1 VTLGSLSLTERQAP
15 KNYQQPSLVNNF
27 YLLFCSFSSGQDMN
41 LTGKWKKISKGECD
55 KHYPDEIEFHEHPRF
70 LGKKGPGQNFIL
82 WDAGGYA
89 VIDSDRVQIQI
100 ATDEQVPYEFSLS
113 GDVLTFTDRDGC
125 EFKYQRL
132 E

>member
-1 VTLGSLSLTERQAP
+1 M
-15 KNYQQPSLVNNF
+15 K
-27 YLLFCSFSSGQDMN
+27 
-41 LTGKWKKISKGECD
+41 LTGKWKKISSGDCD
-55 KHYPDEIEFHEHPRF
+55 KLYPDEIEFHEHPRF

-89 VIDSDRVQIQI
+89 ITDSDRVQIQI
-100 ATDEQVPYEFSLS
+100 ATDEQVPYQFSLS

-132 E
+132 S